1 MYRAK
6 HPAELPWV
14 LPSEPGGIGHGLCQ
28 WAAPGVTAKPLPPAS
43 VRQYG
48 YEGVGETAR
57 TWQ

>member
-1 MYRAK
+1 MCRAK

-14 LPSEPGGIGHGLCQ
+14 LPSEPGGIGHGI
-28 WAAPGVTAKPLPPAS
+28 WAVSVVTAKPLPPAS